1 MEPKEIQI
9 SSCDVETKLKC
20 KINIDIQNIEQ
31 KYKTKEDIPYLAS
44 GHDFDFTITFKNG
57 VLLNCSLVVN
67 DQKNSKKVYLVIC
80 EKKFHVQDLISK
92 HELLINGTISKNGSI
107 NGSKWRF
114 SNEEHFSY
122 GIRFQTQFTG
132 KFNSIK
138 GFFEIE
144 CNVSPGVSSNFELT
158 NLLHQDTFGSNTK
171 ELDFT
176 ILCNDKSFLF
186 NKAKLCFVS
195 DVFQKMIETSY
206 SKESK
211 TGMVEIEDFS
221 PEIIEAFDRVVFKND
236 GSLDREDLTVDLL
249 MFANKYCIPS
259 LVKVIANHLG
269 SNIDMKNVYP
279 IVKAAYLIENEDLLK
294 KASEFIAKNHG
305 QFQNNEEWQQ
315 LQRSHPQLLIKLM
328 NFVMF
333 SK

>member
-9 SSCDVETKLKC
+9 STCDVETKLKC

-31 KYKTKEDIPYLAS
+31 KYTTKENTPYLEYS
-44 GHDFDFTITFKNG
+44 HYFTITFKNG

-67 DQKNSKKVYLVIC
+67 DQKNSKRVYLVIC
-80 EKKFHVQDLISK
+80 EKKFHVQDLLSK
-92 HELLINGTISKNGSI
+92 HDLLINGTISKNGSI

-114 SNEEHFSY
+114 ANEEHYSY
-122 GIRFQTQFTG
+122 GINIKTPFNG

-144 CNVSPGVSSNFELT
+144 CNLSPGVSSNLELT
-158 NLLHQDTFGSNTK
+158 NLLHKDTFGSTTK

-176 ILCNDKSFLF
+176 ILCKDKSFLF

-211 TGMVEIEDFS
+211 TGIVEIEDFS

-249 MFANKYCIPS
+249 MFANKYCISS

-279 IVKAAYLIENEDLLK
+279 IVKAAYLIENDDLLK

-328 NFVMF
+328 NLVMF